1 MKSMLK
7 ILHVEDSE
15 LDSELINSGLSAHGV
30 LHEICLV
37 DSPQKLGEVLKTKS
51 FDLVLCD
58 YSIPGFDGNEALRM
72 VKAVFP
78 DMPFIYVS
86 GTIGEERAVEVL
98 KNGATDYV
106 LKDRLE
112 KLYPAIERALDE
124 CERKEKIRSMNAL
137 IQQNEERLNYVLKA
151 TKDAVWD
158 LDLKT
163 NSVWR
168 NEAANDLFGMN
179 VASLGFDWWKAQL
192 HDEDRESVLASIE
205 KALSDG
211 SKTWQSEYRILR
223 QDGTYAA
230 MSDRGFIIYDAD
242 NVPIRMIGAMRDISD
257 QVKHI
262 NDLRASEEKFRAL
275 FNLLPVG
282 VSIVGLNRE
291 LVDFNQ
297 ELVKIQELDVEE
309 LKQGSYLKRQYIK
322 TDGTPLSAED
332 FPSVRAM
339 TTQSVITNVELGIVK
354 DKNRVTWANISAAPI
369 PGTGAVVVTTDITS
383 RILAERELRESEE
396 KYRSL
401 VDTSPD
407 AIFLTDLSGTII
419 FANKQTADLFEFNSA
434 QEMYGR
440 NFYEFFTAED
450 YKSTRARLLRIFD
463 EDDIRNFEVRLCRK
477 NGSFFVAEASI
488 SLILNDEKVP
498 KAFIG
503 VLRDITVRKQTEL
516 DLVKA
521 KEKAEEMN
529 RLKSS
534 FLANMSHELRT
545 PLIGILGFAEILSG
559 ELSDSSQKKMIEMI
573 FKGGKRLSETLNL
586 ILDISRIEADK
597 ITTNHEVKELNP
609 IVAGCVDLLSGAA
622 AQKQLIL
629 NCHISEEPV
638 YALIDNRMFVDVV
651 NNLLN
656 NAIKFTEKGSIQV
669 TLKTV
674 HEDGQN
680 WILFSVR
687 DTGIG
692 IPDDALGYIFEEFR
706 QVSEGLN
713 RWFEGTGLGLTIVK
727 KFVQLMNGRIVVES
741 QIDVGSTFSVYL
753 PVVQQQEAETSVQ
766 KDAPGEQSGITGKKN
781 TNWRI
786 LYVEDDPP
794 TQELVKLYLKPMYT
808 VDIAPNAERGL
819 QLLGGMEYHVLL
831 VDINLGR
838 GLSGIEFINA
848 AKTIGNYVRVPKIAI
863 TAHAM
868 VGDREKFLESG
879 FDYYIDKP
887 FGRKAL
893 LELLEKVLG

>member
-1 MKSMLK
+1 MLK
-7 ILHVEDSE
+7 VLHIEDSE
-15 LDSELINSGLSAHGV
+15 LDSELISRGLSAHGMQ
-30 LHEICLV
+30 HQIFLV
-37 DSPQKLGEVLKTKS
+37 DSPRKLSEMLSAHV

-58 YSIPGFDGNEALRM
+58 YSIPGFDGNEALHM
-72 VKAVFP
+72 VKSVFP
-78 DMPFIYVS
+78 DIPFIYVS

-112 KLYPAIERALDE
+112 KLYPAIERAVDE
-124 CERKEKIRSMNAL
+124 CERKEKIRSMNAV

-151 TKDAVWD
+151 TKDVVWD

-163 NSVWR
+163 NTIWR
-168 NEAANDLFGMN
+168 NEAANDLFGTN
-179 VASLGFDWWKAQL
+179 VENLGFNWWKEQL
-192 HDEDRESVLASIE
+192 HANDREKVLASIE

-211 SKTWQSEYRILR
+211 SKTWQAEYHILR
-223 QDGTYAA
+223 HDGTYAA
-230 MSDRGFIIYDAD
+230 ISDRGFIIHDEN
-242 NVPIRMIGAMRDISD
+242 NVAVRMIGAMRDISD
-257 QVKHI
+257 QVKHV

-275 FNLLPVG
+275 FSLLPVG
-282 VSIVGLNRE
+282 VSIVNQDRE
-291 LVDFNQ
+291 LVDYNQ
-297 ELVKIQELDVEE
+297 ELLKIQELNSDEIN
-309 LKQGSYLKRQYIK
+309 QGYYQNRQYIK
-322 TDGTPLSAED
+322 TDGTPLASED
-332 FPSVRAM
+332 FPSARAM
-339 TTQSVITNVELGIVK
+339 ASQSVVTNVELGIVK
-354 DKNRVTWANISAAPI
+354 DKNHVTWANISAAPI
-369 PGTGAVVVTTDITS
+369 PGIGAVVVTADITD
-383 RILAERELRESEE
+383 RILAEKELRESEE

-407 AIFLTDLSGTII
+407 AIFLTDLSGTIV
-419 FANKQTADLFEFNSA
+419 FANKQTADLFAFTSA

-440 NFYEFFTAED
+440 NIYEFFAAED
-450 YKSTRARLLRIFD
+450 YKNARSRLLRIFD
-463 EDDIRNFEVRLCRK
+463 EEDIRNFEIRLCRK
-477 NGSFFVAEASI
+477 NGAFFVAEASI

-498 KAFIG
+498 RAFIS

-559 ELSDSSQKKMIEMI
+559 ELSDASHKKMIEMI

-586 ILDISRIEADK
+586 ILDLSKIEADK

-622 AQKQLIL
+622 AQKQLTL
-629 NCHISEEPV
+629 ACDISAEPV
-638 YALIDNRMFVDVV
+638 FALIDNRMFVDVV

-669 TLKTV
+669 VLKNV
-674 HEDGQN
+674 LEDGQH
-680 WILFSVR
+680 WILFRVQ

-692 IPDDALGYIFEEFR
+692 IPEDASEYIFEEFR

-727 KFVQLMNGRIVVES
+727 KFVQLMSGRIAVES

-753 PVVQQQEAETSVQ
+753 PAVQKQTAETPAQ
-766 KDAPGEQSGITGKKN
+766 KDAPGEQPVTPGKKN
-781 TNWRI
+781 TDWRI

-819 QLLGGMEYHVLL
+819 QLLSGMEYHVLL

-838 GLSGIEFINA
+838 GLSGIEFIQA
-848 AKTIGNYVRVPKIAI
+848 AKKIGTYEQVPKIAI

-868 VGDREKFLESG
+868 VGDREKFLDSG
-879 FDYYIDKP
+879 FDFYIDKP